1 MIDRATKDHIQSL
14 GNFTMIGPRL
24 AAAGYPFSVVV
35 KHPGD
40 QRFARLIDH
49 YRARVGV
56 KTISARP
63 RREAARQIL
72 SALRRNEVVLL
83 IADEFKSGDV
93 KVEFLGCTVPAVR
106 GPVTLALRTGAAL
119 IPMFCLLRGIM
130 RIV

>member
-35 KHPGD
+35 KRPGD

-63 RREAARQIL
+63 CREAARQIL
-72 SALRRNEVVLL
+72 SALRRNEVVLI
-83 IADEFKSGDV
+83 IADEFKSGDA
-93 KVEFLGCTVPAVR
+93 KV
-106 GPVTLALRTGAAL
+106 
-119 IPMFCLLRGIM
+119 
-130 RIV
+130 